1 MGFVGR
7 SKLENAFLGV
17 TKSLAMLARS
27 QLKKL
32 TACCSV
38 KEIRTVMHSIWLHK
52 TSSSTAQYR
61 EPLPGLWKV
70 AALRGSAAGLYPL
83 FISTEHSRH
92 GRAGAASNLLV
103 HQKPGTAFTEQ
114 SITAG
119 ESVPTQ
125 GQSRRVV
132 TLPILQVGHHEIE
145 NLNDIP
151 KTTLGDKELNGYLKS
166 LVITQNRCLTCVPF
180 LVHKWLHSARR
191 LLTATEQTLLGVC
204 THLLQQGHAEQ
215 TQGLQNSKF

>member
-1 MGFVGR
+1 M
-7 SKLENAFLGV
+7 E
-17 TKSLAMLARS
+17 
-27 QLKKL
+27 
-32 TACCSV
+32 
-38 KEIRTVMHSIWLHK
+38 
-52 TSSSTAQYR
+52 SSSSSRQCCR
-61 EPLPGLWKV
+61 FVPPFHKHR
-70 AALRGSAAGLYPL
+70 ALQAWQSRGSLQPACSPK
-83 FISTEHSRH
+83 T
-92 GRAGAASNLLV
+92 
-103 HQKPGTAFTEQ
+103 GTAFTEQ